1 VVTSPEPVPAVPPNT
16 SGDAAPEAVA
26 ARVVL
31 YVREGCH
38 LCEDARAVVV
48 EACAE
53 AGERY
58 VEQDV
63 DADPALREEYGELVP
78 VVTVDGV
85 RQGYWRLD
93 GERVRRAL
101 AR

>member
-1 VVTSPEPVPAVPPNT
+1 MTSPEPVPAVPPV
-16 SGDAAPEAVA
+16 APDGAVPP
-26 ARVVL
+26 RVVL

-48 EACAE
+48 GACAE